1 MFGAE
6 APSSPWIPVLTS
18 PAPPP
23 PPEGSSDLLY
33 WSSLRVQFSWWLK
46 KKFPFSATN
55 NFLAKCSA
63 NYHHQLLGD
72 SNVVDIWRQRKIFIL
87 SQHFEPEKGCLKQ
100 TNKKQLFLCSSCWPA
115 VEESTLLSQPPATA
129 GCTNTLEHW
138 FTFKRQILPFEK
150 DLNFSVNE
158 TNQMVGRFVTLFSFP

>member
-1 MFGAE
+1 MENQGALCGFLFKSHHKCMLKT
-6 APSSPWIPVLTS
+6 PSGTLRVGRMEDVWS
-18 PAPPP
+18 
-23 PPEGSSDLLY
+23 

-46 KKFPFSATN
+46 KIPLSATN

-72 SNVVDIWRQRKIFIL
+72 SNVVNIWRQRKIFIL

-100 TNKKQLFLCSSCWPA
+100 NKKKDLKTKNKKQQFLCSSCWPA

-129 GCTNTLEHW
+129 GCTNTLELIHLQTSNSAICKW
-138 FTFKRQILPFEK
+138 LEFFSQ
-150 DLNFSVNE
+150 LN
-158 TNQMVGRFVTLFSFP
+158 